1 MIGPSGM
8 VKKDLLEQKRSDLER
23 KVHTQSESDVNV
35 LVGEKVVR
43 ANEEGPRARQAEVR
57 V

>member
-1 MIGPSGM
+1 M